1 MIKRTSNTND
11 LKPGPAIPAL
21 GIGRQEGQEFKTTLF
36 HRVIMKP
43 VCAVCDTSPKYK
55 TKEIKH
61 MKDAFDGFIHKL
73 CIGQGGN

>member
-21 GIGRQEGQEFKTTLF
+21 AKGKQENQEYKTTLF

-43 VCAVCDTSPKYK
+43 MCAVCDTSPKYK
-55 TKEIKH
+55 TKENKTH
-61 MKDAFDGFIHKL
+61 EG
-73 CIGQGGN
+73 CI

>member
-21 GIGRQEGQEFKTTLF
+21 AIGKQENQEFKTTLF

-43 VCAVCDTSPKYK
+43 MCAVCDTSPKYK
-55 TKEIKH
+55 TKENKTH
-61 MKDAFDGFIHKL
+61 EG
-73 CIGQGGN
+73 CI